1 MKRGDVFLHRHWL
14 DADRAPLRCTVTV
27 VRQGWVFWK
36 QEGERKAYL
45 RFRVEDA
52 DKYVLPNTEA
62 LRPAPAG
69 TQQPLVGN
77 SGVSP

>member
-14 DADRAPLRCTVTV
+14 DADRSPLRCTVTV

-36 QEGERKAYL
+36 LDGERKAYH

-52 DKYVLPNTEA
+52 DKYVLQIEIEA
-62 LRPAPAG
+62 GQKIGDTL
-69 TQQPLVGN
+69 
-77 SGVSP
+77 